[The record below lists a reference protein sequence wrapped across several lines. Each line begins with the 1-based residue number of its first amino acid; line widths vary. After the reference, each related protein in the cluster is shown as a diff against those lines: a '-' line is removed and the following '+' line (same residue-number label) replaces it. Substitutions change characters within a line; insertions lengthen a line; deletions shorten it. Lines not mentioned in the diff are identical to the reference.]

1 MPVGNGPRQPPPAPA
16 AAQPVVVLARPRLRG
31 VFHQYGFFAALLAGT
46 VLVIRAPTATAGAA
60 AAAYAASVCALLGVS
75 ALYHRITWTPP
86 VRRWLRH
93 LDHAMIFLLIAGT
106 YTPVGLLVLK
116 GPLAPTVLGVVWSGA
131 VAGIAVNLGWRQAPS
146 WVGVA
151 VYVALGWVAVVA
163 LPQLVEYLGMMGT
176 VLLVGGGLAYSAG
189 ALVYAR
195 RRPDPAPAVFGYHEV
210 FHLLVVGGVTAHFA
224 AITLTVLAA

>member
-1 MPVGNGPRQPPPAPA
+1 VPAVA
-16 AAQPVVVLARPRLRG
+16 LDRPRLRG
-31 VFHQYGFFAALLAGT
+31 VFHQYAFFAAVLAGT
-46 VLVIRAPTATAGAA
+46 ILVLRAPTAAA
-60 AAAYAASVCALLGVS
+60 AAAAAVYAASVCGLFGVS

-116 GPLAPTVLGVVWSGA
+116 GPLAVSVLVVVWSGA
-131 VAGIAVNLGWRQAPS
+131 AVGIALNLGWRQAPK

-163 LPQLVEYLGMMGT
+163 LPQLVEHLGVAGT
-176 VLLVGGGLAYSAG
+176 VLLLGGGLAYSAG

-210 FHLLVVGGVTAHFA
+210 FHLLVVVGVAAHFA
-224 AITLTVLAA
+224 AITLAVVAA